1 MLVILNFFKIFIFL
15 FISLY
20 CSILYAKNSL
30 EKIDFD
36 PNFFSLNKKQE
47 SAFDSPSA
55 IYQLSSEEI
64 RRSGV
69 TSIPEA
75 LRLIPGIQVA
85 RMNGHTYAI
94 TVRGFNRQ
102 FSNKLLV
109 MIDGRII
116 YTTLFS
122 GIFWDLYDY
131 VLEDIDK
138 IEVIRGSGGA
148 LWGSNAVNGVI
159 NIITKNTKDTKGL
172 YLSQN
177 VGNYNKSITEI
188 RYGDKL
194 DKNKNYRFYL
204 KNSNRQG
211 LSRVKDNLNN
221 QDGIRQDRFGFR
233 YDDDSDLNKSYK
245 LSLFGDFSKTNTDN
259 YFHINNRNY
268 AKKDDSANIMT
279 NLTYNI
285 TNNSQIFFN
294 SYLENNNTINNNLLK
309 RNEKIL
315 NFDVQNFYNFNANN
329 EFTWGIGYRQII
341 DDIVNNDISKI
352 QYLPRH
358 RDNSIIFGLIQNKF
372 IVNDKFN
379 VVTGIKTEKNSFVTN
394 FQYQPNIRLSYY
406 PNKNQTIWS
415 SWSKSIRTP
424 TRGEFDLYINDYG
437 LRGNK
442 NFGVEKLYSYEIGNR
457 IKFNNKL
464 NLDNTVF
471 LNKYS
476 NLRTNETNNNNVFFE
491 NKGKGNVYGLET
503 VLKYKYNNNL
513 RTELSYEYLSM
524 NLKYNQNSTELN
536 TIFGASDSLSVS
548 EGSSPKH
555 QIKLK
560 SFYNIANNIEFD
572 NFLFYVDNL
581 PNINGV
587 NKKGIPS
594 YLRYDARFG
603 YLPSANLDLSFGLQ
617 NVFNTRHKE
626 FKSSLYNKDTYI
638 GRSYFIKI
646 AWQY

>member
-1 MLVILNFFKIFIFL
+1 
-15 FISLY
+15 
-20 CSILYAKNSL
+20 L